1 VENQQMPEPG
11 AEARQ
16 QHADRVLEAY
26 RERRRRRRGEDTF
39 FGAAEC
45 LLSHVEQELGEAE
58 RSRRL
63 IEIVEDAERDG
74 MPRDLAE
81 RLYEVAREEGIDPAL
96 GYELVRCGLGV
107 GPPPEG
113 LSNAADQPASDKYLP
128 EWMFPPTPPDTLLR
142 ERMLRFSFRRLRS
155 LLEQHQDLDEAF
167 RAFAREPDVGTHGY

>member
-1 VENQQMPEPG
+1 VENEGMANRA
-11 AEARQ
+11 AEMRQ
-16 QHADRVLEAY
+16 QHAEHVLESY

-39 FGAAEC
+39 FGSADC
-45 LLSHVEQELGEAE
+45 LLSHVEEGVGEAE

-63 IEIVEDAERDG
+63 SEIMADAERDG

-113 LSNAADQPASDKYLP
+113 LSNAAEQPVADRYLP
-128 EWMFPPTPPDTLLR
+128 EWMFPPTPTDTLLR

-167 RAFAREPDVGTHGY
+167 RAFAQEPDVGAHGY